1 MIYNRQETYLQLLPD
16 ILSDDAL
23 IFVKRMYPINYAHS
37 KLWPFHWTKTTWSF
51 RKMANA
57 TSVTLIILWMFLQ
70 NIRLCTISSALTK
83 KNKSSYER
91 ALKPFFLFYCLS
103 HTLSLS
109 RLIFS
114 LFLSHF
120 AFSGE
125 ICNLTSIAFL
135 KSMFLWYMLI
145 DHLLACSICFLK
157 LVSLNHIGLFQFHR
171 WNHYIQSVTPFAK
184 VKYSLNR

>member
-1 MIYNRQETYLQLLPD
+1 MIHYRQKTYLQLLPD

-91 ALKPFFLFYCLS
+91 ALKPFCLFYCLLA
-103 HTLSLS
+103 HTLSPVSFPLS
-109 RLIFS
+109 LYLSLCLSFCIFWR
-114 LFLSHF
+114 
-120 AFSGE
+120 
-125 ICNLTSIAFL
+125 N
-135 KSMFLWYMLI
+135 M
-145 DHLLACSICFLK
+145 
-157 LVSLNHIGLFQFHR
+157 QP
-171 WNHYIQSVTPFAK
+171 YINYISQINVFVLYAYWPS
-184 VKYSLNR
+184 Y

>member
-70 NIRLCTISSALTK
+70 NIRFCTISSALTK

-91 ALKPFFLFYCLS
+91 ALKPSCLFYCLLT
-103 HTLSLS
+103 HTLSPVS
-109 RLIFS
+109 FS
-114 LFLSHF
+114 LSLS
-120 AFSGE
+120 
-125 ICNLTSIAFL
+125 L
-135 KSMFLWYMLI
+135 
-145 DHLLACSICFLK
+145 
-157 LVSLNHIGLFQFHR
+157 SLSFCIFVRNM
-171 WNHYIQSVTPFAK
+171 
-184 VKYSLNR
+184 

>member
-1 MIYNRQETYLQLLPD
+1 MFWMIYNRQETYLQLLPD

-109 RLIFS
+109 PLSLSFCIFWRNMQS
-114 LFLSHF
+114 YINCISQINVFVVYAYWPFINLF
-120 AFSGE
+120 
-125 ICNLTSIAFL
+125 
-135 KSMFLWYMLI
+135 
-145 DHLLACSICFLK
+145 ICFLK
-157 LVSLNHIGLFQFHR
+157 LVSLNHIGLLQF
-171 WNHYIQSVTPFAK
+171 
-184 VKYSLNR
+184 NR

>member
-91 ALKPFFLFYCLS
+91 ALKPFFLFYCLHT
-103 HTLSLS
+103 HTLSPVSFSLC
-109 RLIFS
+109 LLS

-120 AFSGE
+120 AFCWE
-125 ICNLTSIAFL
+125 ICNLT
-135 KSMFLWYMLI
+135 
-145 DHLLACSICFLK
+145 
-157 LVSLNHIGLFQFHR
+157 
-171 WNHYIQSVTPFAK
+171 
-184 VKYSLNR
+184 

>member
-70 NIRLCTISSALTK
+70 NIRFCTISSALTK

-91 ALKPFFLFYCLS
+91 ALKPFFLFYCFFTHSFSLPSHFLS
-103 HTLSLS
+103 TLSLS
-109 RLIFS
+109 FCIFWRNLQS
-114 LFLSHF
+114 YINCISQINNQNNVTILD
-120 AFSGE
+120 FSK
-125 ICNLTSIAFL
+125 FW
-135 KSMFLWYMLI
+135 M
-145 DHLLACSICFLK
+145 
-157 LVSLNHIGLFQFHR
+157 
-171 WNHYIQSVTPFAK
+171 
-184 VKYSLNR
+184 